1 MKRNFRTIQLPLFI
15 WTGTMILFSSLPGSK
30 LPELVSFWQWDKVAH
45 CAEFFIFTVL
55 LFRYFVLGRYKT
67 PEQALRL
74 CLVIGLMYAALDEL
88 HQILIPKRE
97 CSIYDF
103 TADAAGVFA
112 GAISAWQY
120 YRKKFMHEKTVT
132 ALRG

>member
-1 MKRNFRTIQLPLFI
+1 MNPVNPEFVERFQIMYQKDPNSRVFAPL
-15 WTGTMILFSSLPGSK
+15 
-30 LPELVSFWQWDKVAH
+30 
-45 CAEFFIFTVL
+45 AECYRKMGL
-55 LFRYFVLGRYKT
+55 LD
-67 PEQALRL
+67 EALRL

-88 HQILIPKRE
+88 HQILIPMRE

-103 TADAAGVFA
+103 TADAAGILA

-120 YRKKFMHEKTVT
+120 YRKKCMHEKTVT

>member
-1 MKRNFRTIQLPLFI
+1 MERNSRTIQLPLFI

-45 CAEFFIFTVL
+45 GAEFFVFTVL
-55 LFRYFVLGRYKT
+55 LFRYLVRSRHKT
-67 PEQALRL
+67 PEQALRI
-74 CLVIGLMYAALDEL
+74 CLFIGLMYAALDEL

-103 TADAAGVFA
+103 AADAAGILA
-112 GAISAWQY
+112 GISAARQY
-120 YRKKFMHEKTVT
+120 YWKRFLHERKVT
-132 ALRG
+132 A